1 RKTKVQ
7 AALLHGGRELAEIIR
22 EVQANHEDTKESLE
36 RLLAELTNYF
46 NDRKNLVFARVREPT
61 KLQKRKQPQ
70 SSNRRTRPS
79 LLSASKAPRN
89 GNGIGNNSQTEE
101 VIWTAHHNQQPM
113 PTDLSR
119 AIGETLDAAYINA
132 VVKSAVPRGLSLEDF
147 KTATGSDMDI
157 QAAITGIKTQHWNQ
171 HSSTQRTFKGIEH
184 ELSESDGV
192 LLRGDLIVVPSS
204 LRRQVLALAHTGHLS
219 AERTLQRLQTKVWW
233 PGVRADCEAFVQACL
248 PCQATSHATYHAPL
262 RPTKIPDGAWLLLG
276 MDFYG
281 PIQGQML
288 LVTTDLATGKAPAE
302 LLMGRRVND
311 VIPSV
316 RPSRRAS
323 WSTSDIKNRH
333 NRYNDNMKA
342 GFDKTKRVR
351 QHSIR
356 PGDRVLRR
364 QNKSKLHTPFE
375 LEPWVVES
383 VKGDTFTLQRQGQ
396 SCMRHLVHIRPVS
409 QPLHPPE
416 AAAGQPPASA
426 GPAEADDG
434 ESIAMRRH
442 PRRARDAGYRL
453 VGGAQS
459 LSLRLADRL
468 GPGRLRLGSP
478 VAGVEE
484 VEASSSAS
492 ADAPDGGARLAVR
505 LSSGDRLLARLV
517 IAAVPPNQLARLAL
531 PSSEPAAVSLQT
543 AVGAA
548 VPSHYAKFIVTY
560 SEAWWRRLG
569 YSGELFSCDPLSPIV
584 TGFDGTTDTGSAAL
598 VLLSA
603 GRPSQDLEC
612 LPTPEARREA
622 VLRHLAK
629 FFPHDSASGL
639 AADCLHF
646 AEKFWRAEPF
656 NGGCPSDV
664 APCGFGRFHLADLA
678 AATAGLCD
686 GRLLFAGTEFARRW
700 VGYMEGAIE
709 SGERAATAAATK
721 LEDGQDG

>member
-1 RKTKVQ
+1 FDALIIGAGISGLVAAVRLLESRPAARLLVLEAKDRVGGRTLSTALPSSGSGGTDWWDLGGQWVGDCQPRVCQLAEELGISRYQQFNEGRKLLQLADGRVTNYSGELPSIGLLGNLDLAQ
-7 AALLHGGRELAEIIR
+7 AIYRFESRLSVSGRSSLVPEAAGSEPASLPELPSDQALLDGRTMSTEAAGLCWTR
-22 EVQANHEDTKESLE
+22 N
-36 RLLAELTNYF
+36 
-46 NDRKNLVFARVREPT
+46 VR
-61 KLQKRKQPQ
+61 
-70 SSNRRTRPS
+70 S
-79 LLSASKAPRN
+79 LLDSTIRILFGQEPAAVSA
-89 GNGIGNNSQTEE
+89 
-101 VIWTAHHNQQPM
+101 
-113 PTDLSR
+113 LY
-119 AIGETLDAAYINA
+119 AARMFHS
-132 VVKSAVPRGLSLEDF
+132 VGDF
-147 KTATGSDMDI
+147 QRLISDM
-157 QAAITGIKTQHWNQ
+157 
-171 HSSTQRTFKGIEH
+171 
-184 ELSESDGV
+184 
-192 LLRGDLIVVPSS
+192 
-204 LRRQVLALAHTGHLS
+204 
-219 AERTLQRLQTKVWW
+219 
-233 PGVRADCEAFVQACL
+233 
-248 PCQATSHATYHAPL
+248 
-262 RPTKIPDGAWLLLG
+262 PDGA
-276 MDFYG
+276 
-281 PIQGQML
+281 Q
-288 LVTTDLATGKAPAE
+288 
-302 LLMGRRVND
+302 
-311 VIPSV
+311 
-316 RPSRRAS
+316 
-323 WSTSDIKNRH
+323 
-333 NRYNDNMKA
+333 
-342 GFDKTKRVR
+342 
-351 QHSIR
+351 
-356 PGDRVLRR
+356 
-364 QNKSKLHTPFE
+364 
-375 LEPWVVES
+375 
-383 VKGDTFTLQRQGQ
+383 
-396 SCMRHLVHIRPVS
+396 
-409 QPLHPPE
+409 
-416 AAAGQPPASA
+416 
-426 GPAEADDG
+426 
-434 ESIAMRRH
+434 
-442 PRRARDAGYRL
+442 GYRL
-453 VGGAQS
+453 AGGAQS

-484 VEASSSAS
+484 VETASLAS
-492 ADAPDGGARLAVR
+492 TDAPDGGARLAVR

-548 VPSHYAKFIVTY
+548 VPSHYAKFIITY

-639 AADCLHF
+639 ATDCLHF

-721 LEDGQDG
+721 LEAGHDG